1 MLKLP
6 KITYCIFFLFLFL
19 NSNSLEVKAQS
30 NISSKFPIIVINTN
44 GAEIQDDKNIARMG
58 IIDNGPGKINTS
70 EDVFNDFDGFV
81 GIERRGSSSQMFPKK
96 SYGFDIWTAE
106 GIDSVASILGMPVE
120 EDWILYAPYTDK
132 SLMRNVLAFKIAN
145 EMGRYASRTRFCE
158 VMLNGSYQGI
168 YVMMEKVKRDN
179 NRVALNKLK
188 IDENEGE
195 NLTGGYIIK
204 IDKTTGS
211 NSNEGWYSP
220 FHPLRSGEETRVYF
234 QYEYPKIKNI
244 TQEQREYIKDYII
257 DFETALSGI
266 DFKDDEKGYRN
277 WADMESFIDFSIV
290 NEISKNID
298 GYRLSTFMHKDKNG
312 KLIMGPVWD
321 FNLAFGNADYCE
333 GEKT

>member
-1 MLKLP
+1 MILKKLNMLKLP

-30 NISSKFPIIVINTN
+30 SISSKFPIIVINTN

-96 SYGFDIWTAE
+96 SYGFAIWTAE

-168 YVMMEKVKRDN
+168 YVMMEKVKRS
-179 NRVALNKLK
+179 
-188 IDENEGE
+188 
-195 NLTGGYIIK
+195 
-204 IDKTTGS
+204 GS
-211 NSNEGWYSP
+211 IE
-220 FHPLRSGEETRVYF
+220 
-234 QYEYPKIKNI
+234 
-244 TQEQREYIKDYII
+244 
-257 DFETALSGI
+257 
-266 DFKDDEKGYRN
+266 
-277 WADMESFIDFSIV
+277 
-290 NEISKNID
+290 
-298 GYRLSTFMHKDKNG
+298 
-312 KLIMGPVWD
+312 
-321 FNLAFGNADYCE
+321 
-333 GEKT
+333 